1 MINHIQILQRFN
13 DWCRGLDVIEA
24 PSSKEISEAL
34 QWLVENYAAMKAEL
48 AEARAE
54 LAIAKTK
61 ENH

>member
-13 DWCRGLDVIEA
+13 AWCEGEEIIEV

-34 QWLVENYAAMKAEL
+34 EWLIENYAAMKAEL

-61 ENH
+61 ENY